1 MPHTATRRR
10 FVSIVGTAATAVGL
24 SGSAAAGGTDG
35 STDGG
40 DESGKNGDG
49 TGEDDA
55 VETTRF
61 ATFNIRDLTT
71 EQVQS
76 PGDAQAAA
84 AARVIQG
91 VRPDVLV
98 LNEITNN
105 FQEASIREVPTDR
118 SNARAFAEEYL
129 SESQRPDIEGLE
141 YDFEFTP
148 TSNTGVFSGFDFDNN
163 GTEDGTPGDRTYG
176 NDSFGFGEYP
186 GQYALAIL
194 SKKPIDERAVRT
206 FRTFAW
212 ADMPDSLIIRDE
224 EAERYLN
231 DAEARAFR
239 LSSKTHADIPI
250 EIGDRTVNAL
260 LAHPTPPV
268 FDGPA
273 NFNGRRTH
281 DEIRLLAD
289 YVAGE
294 EYVYDD
300 SGLYGG
306 LDDEASCVLMGDM
319 NAGPGDEESLEAAN
333 EFLLDNEDFGGQ
345 PLPTSPGGTD
355 AGGETATFDDG
366 LTIDYVL
373 PSPNLDVEASDVVW
387 PAAATDDELLTD
399 VEAASDHRLV
409 WADLAIEE

>member
-186 GQYALAIL
+186 G
-194 SKKPIDERAVRT
+194 
-206 FRTFAW
+206 
-212 ADMPDSLIIRDE
+212 
-224 EAERYLN
+224 
-231 DAEARAFR
+231 
-239 LSSKTHADIPI
+239 
-250 EIGDRTVNAL
+250 
-260 LAHPTPPV
+260 
-268 FDGPA
+268 
-273 NFNGRRTH
+273 
-281 DEIRLLAD
+281 
-289 YVAGE
+289 
-294 EYVYDD
+294 
-300 SGLYGG
+300 
-306 LDDEASCVLMGDM
+306 
-319 NAGPGDEESLEAAN
+319 
-333 EFLLDNEDFGGQ
+333 
-345 PLPTSPGGTD
+345 
-355 AGGETATFDDG
+355 
-366 LTIDYVL
+366 
-373 PSPNLDVEASDVVW
+373 
-387 PAAATDDELLTD
+387 
-399 VEAASDHRLV
+399 
-409 WADLAIEE
+409 